1 MIIIQPSATVEWIES
16 SAEIMLR
23 LERCGRTAY
32 KSEDK
37 ITEGSAT
44 KFIQMIIRRGHLS
57 VLEHVAVS
65 ARVTCDRGISHEIV
79 RHRIASYTQKST
91 RYCTYGKKGE
101 VMFIPPSIVG
111 ARRAE
116 ILAVWKNLAEYAEDA
131 YLTMI
136 RMGATPQEARSVLP
150 NSLETEI
157 VMTMNLREWLHF
169 FKLRT
174 SSAAHPDMQ
183 IVAKL
188 LQTEFQRHLPV
199 IFTKEDQDESITR
212 SC

>member
-44 KFIQMIIRRGHLS
+44 KFIQMIIRRSHLS

-65 ARVTCDRGISHEIV
+65 ARVICCRGVSHEIV
-79 RHRIASYTQKST
+79 RHRIASYTQEST
-91 RYCTYGKKGE
+91 RYCNYGEHDDG
-101 VMFIPPSIVG
+101 VTFIAPSF
-111 ARRAE
+111 
-116 ILAVWKNLAEYAEDA
+116 LEDA
-131 YLTMI
+131 EKPAISYWYIAMEDAERAYLGLLRLGRI
-136 RMGATPQEARSVLP
+136 PQEARSVLP
-150 NSLETEI
+150 NSLKTEI

-174 SSAAHPDMQ
+174 SSAAHPDMR

-188 LQTEFQRHLPV
+188 LQTEFQLHLPV
-199 IFTKEDQDESITR
+199 IFTKEDQDES
-212 SC
+212 